1 MNIIRV
7 FQRRT
12 SFTPTDELAFI
23 GDPPLFRPEA
33 DEVHV
38 SVTFTWDLAEGSRLA
53 DAWREYYPIV
63 KLGGVAFGDDGD
75 FIPGRY
81 VKHGVT
87 FTTRGCNNNC
97 HFCSVHGREG
107 KLREIKD
114 FAPGYIIADNN
125 LLQASQ
131 SHIERVFEMLKSQKK
146 AAVFSGGI
154 QASLVDDRFANLLKT
169 IKVSQLFL
177 AADTMNAIKP
187 LEKALQ
193 KLAFLGRNKL
203 RVYTMIG
210 LETIDEAL
218 ERLTTVWKL
227 GGMPFAQLY
236 QPPEKLI
243 DYPKEWRDLA
253 RNWSR
258 PAIMRSINKVNN
270 LVA

>member
-1 MNIIRV
+1 MMRLLRV
-7 FQRRT
+7 FPRRT
-12 SFTPTDELAFI
+12 SFTPTDELVFI

-38 SVTFTWDLAEGSRLA
+38 SVTFTWDLAEGRRLA

-63 KLGGVAFGDDGD
+63 RLGGVAFGDDGD
-75 FIPGRY
+75 FVPGRY
-81 VKHGVT
+81 VKQGVT

-97 HFCSVHGREG
+97 HWCSVHGREG

-125 LLQASQ
+125 LLQASR
-131 SHIERVFEMLKSQKK
+131 SHIERVFEMLRSQKR

-154 QASLVDDRFANLLKT
+154 QASLVDDHFAELLKT
-169 IKVSQLFL
+169 INVDQLFL

-193 KLAFLGRNKL
+193 KLAFLKRFRL

-218 ERLTTVWKL
+218 ERLTAVWEL

-253 RNWSR
+253 RTWSR
-258 PAIMRSINKVNN
+258 PAAMATLMKGK
-270 LVA
+270 L